1 MVAEDLGSGL
11 RENPGASGNP
21 VTPVFDHVVA
31 PLSIPI
37 GVKNAPSFTF
47 RAALRKRTSE
57 ASPLI

>member
-1 MVAEDLGSGL
+1 VVDAHLLVFL
-11 RENPGASGNP
+11 RIQRLIMRN
-21 VTPVFDHVVA
+21 VVA